1 MEKIKHSSES
11 LGMILGGGT
20 AAGSIS
26 IISTP
31 IGNMKDI
38 TMRAVE
44 ALSAADIVAAE
55 DTRRTNNLLSAH
67 NLHKKLISCHIYNEH
82 KTVSYLVELALSGK
96 KIAYVSDAGTPCISD
111 PGYLIIREALAKG
124 IEPQIIPGVSAL
136 TFAVAASGLPADKFS
151 FHGFLPVKK
160 GRRDKALM
168 EIAAARQ
175 TVFIFESPYRME
187 KLLKEISE
195 LIGKDAKVAV
205 IREATKLHEE
215 ILRGTA
221 EELVQK
227 TSGRNWKGEC
237 VVAIYAGAKDRED
250 NEEES
255 DQVTKSYGNQ

>member
-1 MEKIKHSSES
+1 MEEIKHSSES
-11 LGMILGGGT
+11 SGMIPGGGT
-20 AAGSIS
+20 VAGSIS

-67 NLHKKLISCHIYNEH
+67 NLHKRLVSCHAYNEH
-82 KTVSYLVELALSGK
+82 KTVSYLVESALAGK

-136 TFAVAASGLPADKFS
+136 TFAVAASGLPVDKFS
-151 FHGFLPVKK
+151 FYGFLPVKK
-160 GRRDKALM
+160 GRRDKALL
-168 EIAAARQ
+168 EIAAENK

-221 EELVQK
+221 EELVRK
-227 TSGRNWKGEC
+227 TSGRSWKGEC
-237 VVAIYAGAKDRED
+237 VVAIYPGEKEK
-250 NEEES
+250 NGEES
-255 DQVTKSYGNQ
+255 VRVTKCPSDQ

>member
-1 MEKIKHSSES
+1 MEEIKHSSES
-11 LGMILGGGT
+11 SGMILGSSTG
-20 AAGSIS
+20 AGSIS

-38 TMRAVE
+38 TMRAIE

-67 NLHKKLISCHIYNEH
+67 NLHKKLVSCHIYNEH
-82 KTVSYLVELALSGK
+82 KTVSYLVEAALSGK

-111 PGYLIIREALAKG
+111 PGYLIVREALAKG

-136 TFAVAASGLPADKFS
+136 TFAVAASGLPANKFS

-160 GRRDKALM
+160 GRRDRALM
-168 EIAAARQ
+168 EIAAENK
-175 TVFIFESPYRME
+175 TVFIFESPFRME

-195 LIGKDAKVAV
+195 IIGRDAKIAV

-215 ILRGTA
+215 TLRGTA

-237 VVAIYAGAKDRED
+237 VVAIYPCNNKQENDKNEREEYEKD
-250 NEEES
+250 
-255 DQVTKSYGNQ
+255 

>member
-1 MEKIKHSSES
+1 MEEIKQSSES
-11 LGMILGGGT
+11 SGTNLGDSSCP
-20 AAGSIS
+20 GSIS

-55 DTRRTNNLLSAH
+55 DTRRTSNLLSAH
-67 NLHKKLISCHIYNEH
+67 NLHKKLVSCHIYNEH
-82 KTVSYLVELALSGK
+82 KTVSYLVDSALAGK

-111 PGYLIIREALAKG
+111 PGYLVVREALAKG

-136 TFAVAASGLPADKFS
+136 TFAVAASGLPVDKFS

-168 EIAAARQ
+168 EIAAENK

-195 LIGKDAKVAV
+195 LIGENAKVAV

-221 EELVQK
+221 GELVRK
-227 TSGRNWKGEC
+227 TSGRIWKGEC
-237 VVAIYAGAKDRED
+237 VVAIYPGD
-250 NEEES
+250 NNNQNS
-255 DQVTKSYGNQ
+255 DQ

>member
-1 MEKIKHSSES
+1 MEEIKHSSES
-11 LGMILGGGT
+11 SGMIPVGGT

-44 ALSAADIVAAE
+44 ALSSADIVAAE

-67 NLHKKLISCHIYNEH
+67 NIHKKLVSCHIYNEH
-82 KTVSYLVELALSGK
+82 KTVSYLVESALSGK

-111 PGYLIIREALAKG
+111 PGYLIMREALAKG

-136 TFAVAASGLPADKFS
+136 TFSVVASGLPADKFS
-151 FHGFLPVKK
+151 FYGFLPVKK
-160 GRRDKALM
+160 GRRDKALL
-168 EIAAARQ
+168 EIAAEEK

-187 KLLKEISE
+187 KLLGEISE

-227 TSGRNWKGEC
+227 TAGRNWKGEC
-237 VVAIYAGAKDRED
+237 VVAIYPCDKNKQDD
-250 NEEES
+250 NVS
-255 DQVTKSYGNQ
+255 SFKC

>member
-1 MEKIKHSSES
+1 MEEIKHGSESSE
-11 LGMILGGGT
+11 MIPGGN
-20 AAGSIS
+20 ASAGSIS

-44 ALSAADIVAAE
+44 ALSSADIVAAE

-67 NLHKKLISCHIYNEH
+67 NLHKKLVSCHIYNEH
-82 KTVSYLVELALSGK
+82 KTVSYLVESALSGK

-136 TFAVAASGLPADKFS
+136 TFAVVASGLPSDKFS

-168 EIAAARQ
+168 EIASENK
-175 TVFIFESPYRME
+175 TVFVFESPYRME

-195 LIGKDAKVAV
+195 LIGEDAKVAV

-221 EELVQK
+221 GELVQK
-227 TSGRNWKGEC
+227 TAGRNWKGEC
-237 VVAIYAGAKDRED
+237 VVAIYPCAKEETTED
-250 NEEES
+250 TE
-255 DQVTKSYGNQ
+255 